1 MLLEIFSLM
10 ILPFASYLLL
20 GVIHLVF
27 MTMNTVYE
35 ENRYFSPSELSGSF
49 FILISVMI
57 TVFMGGAEGEMLM
70 DEFDEVFN
78 VSYFV
83 WMIGSMF
90 ANLSLRSMGYY
101 AGKLFV
107 ETSIPAQIY
116 IWYLAFLKIGFLSI
130 TAYIT
135 GYLSSYQLMYMCF
148 TIALIAYCIAT
159 PFFNLLAESY
169 NVAEVYS
176 GYYIWLLSYGLPLA
190 IGVVCPGTHYTT

>member
-1 MLLEIFSLM
+1 MM
-10 ILPFASYLLL
+10 LPFASYLLL
-20 GVIHLVF
+20 GCIHLVF
-27 MTMNTVYE
+27 MTMNTVNE

-83 WMIGSMF
+83 WMVGSMF

-107 ETSIPAQIY
+107 ETCIPAQIY

-130 TAYIT
+130 TAYMT
-135 GYLSSYQLMYMCF
+135 GYLSSPQLIYMSF
-148 TIALIAYCIAT
+148 IISAVAYCIAA
-159 PFFNLLAESY
+159 PFFNLLTVTAKVS
-169 NVAEVYS
+169 VVYS

-190 IGVVCPGTHYTT
+190 VGVVCPGTHYTT